1 MKKEND
7 ISIISKNIPILRR
20 ESSIPHNKLKLK
32 LKLLKIKQIQKSRTK
47 PYKLW
52 SSIWKLPDNSQIDLK
67 SYFFLLKFLMS
78 NKE

>member
-32 LKLLKIKQIQKSRTK
+32 LLKIKQIQKSRTK

-52 SSIWKLPDNSQIDLK
+52 LSIWKLPDNSQIDLK